1 MLLYIQSIIFLA
13 VSGGV
18 GRVLQ
23 FIKSK
28 RNLNAFRS
36 ILHTAERFLGCNTL
50 LLQDTSCFT
59 MLFSDKRELL
69 GLYNAVSGKDYK
81 DPGLLEVNTLENA
94 IYMAIKNDLSFVI
107 DSQLSLYE
115 HQSTYSPNLPL
126 RMLLYLADLYADM
139 TKNENLY
146 GKKKVKIPPP
156 QFIIFYNGVE
166 RQPDRRILRLS
177 DLYEVEEEEHKLE
190 LEAVERIVR
199 ENPDSVVIV
208 DEAYVDFAGKSA
220 MELIDRYDNLI
231 VTQTF
236 SKSRS
241 MAGMRIGFAV
251 SNPDLIRC
259 LNDVKYSFNSYTM
272 SRAALVC
279 GAEAVKDRNYF
290 EESISRIIAT
300 RERAK
305 EELKKLGFVF
315 TDSRANFLFA
325 KHPDYDGG
333 QLFEELKAQKIYVR
347 HWPGERLGQYL
358 RITVGTDEEMDR
370 LFDFLRKKI
379 R

>member
-1 MLLYIQSIIFLA
+1 MSKSQKKQRRNKQGRSEEEKMYPVPNRNYKSSI
-13 VSGGV
+13 
-18 GRVLQ
+18 
-23 FIKSK
+23 
-28 RNLNAFRS
+28 
-36 ILHTAERFLGCNTL
+36 
-50 LLQDTSCFT
+50 FT

-190 LEAVERIVR
+190 LEAVMLNVNAGHNR
-199 ENPDSVVIV
+199 ELLQSCKTRADYA
-208 DEAYVDFAGKSA
+208 EYTAC
-220 MELIDRYDNLI
+220 
-231 VTQTF
+231 
-236 SKSRS
+236 
-241 MAGMRIGFAV
+241 
-251 SNPDLIRC
+251 IR
-259 LNDVKYSFNSYTM
+259 KY
-272 SRAALVC
+272 A
-279 GAEAVKDRNYF
+279 
-290 EESISRIIAT
+290 
-300 RERAK
+300 
-305 EELKKLGFVF
+305 
-315 TDSRANFLFA
+315 
-325 KHPDYDGG
+325 
-333 QLFEELKAQKIYVR
+333 
-347 HWPGERLGQYL
+347 
-358 RITVGTDEEMDR
+358 EEMDIEDAVECAIVECIQEGV
-370 LFDFLRKKI
+370 LEEFLRKNRADAKRMSIYEYDQARHI
-379 R
+379 RQEREDAWEEGWSEGRDEGRQEEKRSVAVRLAEMGMTAEQIAQAVGETAAVVEGWLTEAGASEKK